1 MYKVLNKIL
10 PLLICLFCLSGISM
24 VMAAAPDDVILN
36 SGGGAD
42 GDGLRIHIHRGS
54 QIQIIRANSNGAIK
68 GQLFEDSQIPTT
80 STARNRLDNGI
91 YIRANKSLYGPNHFV
106 FARNGV
112 ASPNAYTNTGDL
124 SVTPATASS
133 GQVQQTTSRLT
144 LPNTSLTS
152 GNPQVTVVW
161 KYTLPLSYVTAEVTV
176 NIPLLYPVSTSNPF
190 RYYHAVDTYLGG
202 NDNGCGIRY
211 VDTNGRQ
218 VVGTYPVING
228 NCPSSTTLPANL
240 DIVESFRERSGRF
253 SNYCVGRWDTFWT
266 YDAQNNPCGIGKT
279 NALNNSIST
288 TNIDTGAAIE
298 YDFTAPGIYTF
309 SYDFVIGSTYV
320 PSYDHLEIRHPGT
333 STLCPVDIQVLACL
347 SSTVPCPAS
356 QILSSGSLTG
366 DLTVSPSSP
375 TVTSPNSSFEV
386 GGNAQIDTVT
396 LQGTAAATYTLGA
409 SGLARLPLNGVK
421 CLNTATNSQSCSFT
435 FNSTACLSTF
445 ECMESGLTYAANTRN
460 PIYTKLAGRAFDL
473 DVYALTSNGTKATGY
488 ASATDSVTVELVND
502 ANGACGTSIAPLAKK
517 TVTFA
522 STDVGKK
529 TISFSA
535 ADVPNAY
542 PNLRCRVVDN
552 NLNKNGCS
560 SDNFAVRPQAFTLT
574 SSNATASLPAGPSS
588 TPIRKA
594 GTDFQLQAVTGESN
608 YNGTPRVASL
618 TAHTGAPVVGILTY
632 ESVDGPIAGSF
643 PPAATGISAATNFK
657 YSEVG
662 LFQFLAN
669 SVYDDNFAEVD
680 RAKGDCSSAPAT
692 EFDNVGSGTPKL
704 YGCKVGSVTSSY
716 FGRFI
721 PDHFKETS
729 GTPDTYACTTFV
741 YYGQFTPTM
750 PSFNAP
756 FIITAEN
763 VANVKT
769 QNYHGDYGANS
780 YARLD
785 LSKFNSYN
793 FSSNAPAGATLSA
806 SPLVPTF
813 ESTAAGAPANTPAT
827 WNRGE
832 ARVKAKLQLSR
843 PPSKSV
849 PQNVVVSAKPVDD
862 DGVTSDTTSITSPG
876 IPFRYGRLA
885 IGSAHG
891 SELLPL
897 TVPVEA
903 QFWNGSAFVRST
915 ADACTSIPI
924 QTFAM
929 KTYRG
934 NLNACETQLSV
945 ASAMAGGVL
954 RMRLS
959 APGVSGTTPNT
970 GSVDLEV
977 NLAAKDAPPLPPE
990 RVCTGS
996 AESNSND
1003 GALPW
1008 FGTTDPSGRATFGIY
1023 KAPIIYMRENF

>member
-1 MYKVLNKIL
+1 
-10 PLLICLFCLSGISM
+10 
-24 VMAAAPDDVILN
+24 
-36 SGGGAD
+36 
-42 GDGLRIHIHRGS
+42 
-54 QIQIIRANSNGAIK
+54 
-68 GQLFEDSQIPTT
+68 
-80 STARNRLDNGI
+80 
-91 YIRANKSLYGPNHFV
+91 
-106 FARNGV
+106 
-112 ASPNAYTNTGDL
+112 
-124 SVTPATASS
+124 
-133 GQVQQTTSRLT
+133 
-144 LPNTSLTS
+144 
-152 GNPQVTVVW
+152 
-161 KYTLPLSYVTAEVTV
+161 
-176 NIPLLYPVSTSNPF
+176 
-190 RYYHAVDTYLGG
+190 
-202 NDNGCGIRY
+202 
-211 VDTNGRQ
+211 
-218 VVGTYPVING
+218 
-228 NCPSSTTLPANL
+228 
-240 DIVESFRERSGRF
+240 
-253 SNYCVGRWDTFWT
+253 
-266 YDAQNNPCGIGKT
+266 
-279 NALNNSIST
+279 
-288 TNIDTGAAIE
+288 
-298 YDFTAPGIYTF
+298 
-309 SYDFVIGSTYV
+309 
-320 PSYDHLEIRHPGT
+320 
-333 STLCPVDIQVLACL
+333 
-347 SSTVPCPAS
+347 
-356 QILSSGSLTG
+356 
-366 DLTVSPSSP
+366 
-375 TVTSPNSSFEV
+375 
-386 GGNAQIDTVT
+386 
-396 LQGTAAATYTLGA
+396 
-409 SGLARLPLNGVK
+409 
-421 CLNTATNSQSCSFT
+421 
-435 FNSTACLSTF
+435 
-445 ECMESGLTYAANTRN
+445 
-460 PIYTKLAGRAFDL
+460 
-473 DVYALTSNGTKATGY
+473 
-488 ASATDSVTVELVND
+488 
-502 ANGACGTSIAPLAKK
+502 
-517 TVTFA
+517 
-522 STDVGKK
+522 
-529 TISFSA
+529 
-535 ADVPNAY
+535 
-542 PNLRCRVVDN
+542 
-552 NLNKNGCS
+552 
-560 SDNFAVRPQAFTLT
+560 
-574 SSNATASLPAGPSS
+574 
-588 TPIRKA
+588 
-594 GTDFQLQAVTGESN
+594 VTGESN
-608 YNGTPRVASL
+608 YNGTPKIASL

-632 ESVDGPIAGSF
+632 ESVDGPVAGSF
-643 PPAATGISAATNFK
+643 PPAATGTSAASNFK

-680 RAKGDCSSAPAT
+680 RAKGDCSSATAT

-827 WNRGE
+827 WNKGE

-843 PPSKSV
+843 PPSNSA

-862 DGVTSDTTSITSPG
+862 DGVTSDTTQLTSPG

-915 ADACTSIPI
+915 ADACTTIPI

-996 AESNSND
+996 AESNTND